1 MEMNWIPV
9 TERLPEES
17 GRVLVR
23 LCYGGI
29 LIVNYSAKHKQFN
42 SFDYLPHNENNT
54 FSKAVIAWMPLS
66 ELTDNE
72 DDESES

>member
-1 MEMNWIPV
+1 MNWIPV
-9 TERLPEES
+9 TERLPKES

-23 LCYGGI
+23 LCYGDI
-29 LIVNYSAKHKQFN
+29 SVVNYSAKHKQFN
-42 SFDYLPHNENNT
+42 SFDCLSHNENNI

-66 ELTDNE
+66 KLTENE